1 MFVIKHKYNSI
12 KGLLLIVSLVLVVLP
27 MVSVTFFMN
36 NYFLK
41 LLNSRITSD
50 SVNVVDQLNLN
61 LEREFAKI
69 DGYLKTLCSS
79 SEVREFI
86 QGSKT
91 MEFDSRYW
99 ELSGNIDKLLDIS
112 ITDRKLFNNILI
124 YSIGGPLYSF
134 EQKMYIN
141 KNDIENEDWYE
152 EVIKNK
158 NKSYLVGIRK
168 SPLYYEGK
176 YYFVTARYIPNIKN
190 LADGGIIIC
199 FSTSEFL
206 QTIYSQLEKEQ
217 DIYIIDERGSIVVSS
232 NQINELFIQQ
242 AFKNMHNHSKSS
254 NVYNDD
260 KYTMVISDSNSYGWR
275 VGKSFLNN
283 SLKDEARKVRN
294 LVIPVFLLLIIAFL
308 SFLLFIYNSL
318 IRPLHYVVDLL
329 NNSSNISKIKIP
341 KYLRYENRRIGSGII
356 TLVNKNYEI
365 GKELS
370 ETQRDRK
377 RMEISKLQAEINPH
391 FIYNT
396 LTSIKYI
403 AILNKQEKISN
414 LITSFVK
421 LLKNS
426 INREGAFILFKDE
439 LENLNHYIE
448 IQKVIYNNNIS
459 FNFEIDES
467 SLNCVVPNFILQ
479 PLVENSILHG
489 ILPKGREGLISI
501 SSKIN
506 GDKLIIKIIDN
517 GVGLDSTSITDLK
530 SNFNE
535 SSKFSGIG
543 LSGINQKI
551 KLIFSE
557 EYGIDIESIVGEKTI
572 VTILLPRELNNDQ
585 TEGGLE
591 KGD

>member
-199 FSTSEFL
+199 FSSSEFL

-467 SLNCVVPNFILQ
+467 SLNCIVPNFILQ

-506 GDKLIIKIIDN
+506 DDKLIIKIIDN

-557 EYGIDIESIVGEKTI
+557 EYGIDIDSIVGEKTI

-585 TEGGLE
+585 SEGGLE

>member
-467 SLNCVVPNFILQ
+467 SLNCIVPNFILQ